1 MKVLK
6 EKQPKATPNTT
17 TFRTQTSALIQRL
30 KTEVCELCGAE
41 GKTVMHHVRT
51 LKDLKGNNEWEQ
63 QMFKRHRKTLAVCET
78 CNAKIHVR

>member
-1 MKVLK
+1 MWS
-6 EKQPKATPNTT
+6 
-17 TFRTQTSALIQRL
+17 R
-30 KTEVCELCGAE
+30 AE

-63 QMFKRHRKTLAVCET
+63 QMLKRHRKTLAVCET